1 MTSAISCTRTT
12 PARPRDAEQG
22 KRKQHDDR
30 QGQTDIGGHA
40 PTAAGAGA
48 SGRDE
53 TQVVVHEGDVGG
65 LKSLPRS
72 PGSGR
77 SARTAASMPSPSLNE
92 PTRPSDP
99 LALRPSGHRQRPYDL

>member
-22 KRKQHDDR
+22 KREQHDDR
-30 QGQTDIGGHA
+30 QGQTDIGGHDA
-40 PTAAGAGA
+40 PTAAGVGE

-53 TQVVVHEGDVGG
+53 AKVVVREGDVGG

-72 PGSGR
+72 PGSKR
-77 SARTAASMPSPSLNE
+77 SARTATVYAATVIERINA
-92 PTRPSDP
+92 P
-99 LALRPSGHRQRPYDL
+99 LPILWH